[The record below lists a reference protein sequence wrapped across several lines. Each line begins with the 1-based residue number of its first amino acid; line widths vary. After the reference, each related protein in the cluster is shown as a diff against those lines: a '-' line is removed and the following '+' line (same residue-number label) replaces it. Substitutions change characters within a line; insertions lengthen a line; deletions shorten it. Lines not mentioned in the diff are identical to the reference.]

1 MGYAEATT
9 LIHAP
14 VEAVWNALNDIDHTP
29 DWVVG
34 LEKAEIVTPG
44 DYGLGAIYH
53 DHNRLGPLPQVT
65 PWHVTTFEP
74 MIRQVHESQTAA
86 LPSRMTLTLTP
97 APEGTRLHMAVE
109 YRFLP
114 RLGVISRILES
125 LVMNRVLTG
134 VLRQNQANLNAYLT
148 RLAGNSAGIKL

>member
-1 MGYAEATT
+1 MGRAEAATI
-9 LIHAP
+9 IHAP
-14 VEAVWNALNDIDHTP
+14 VETVWNTLNDIEHTP

-44 DYGLGAIYH
+44 AYGLDAIYH

-65 PWHVTTFEP
+65 PWHVTAFEP
-74 MIRQVHESQTAA
+74 MTRQVHESKSAA
-86 LPSRMTLTLTP
+86 LPSKMALTLSPT
-97 APEGTRLHMAVE
+97 PEGTRLHMAVE

-114 RLGVISRILES
+114 RLGFISRIFES

-134 VLRQNQANLNAYLT
+134 VLRQNQANLNTYLAART
-148 RLAGNSAGIKL
+148 NGSPPR